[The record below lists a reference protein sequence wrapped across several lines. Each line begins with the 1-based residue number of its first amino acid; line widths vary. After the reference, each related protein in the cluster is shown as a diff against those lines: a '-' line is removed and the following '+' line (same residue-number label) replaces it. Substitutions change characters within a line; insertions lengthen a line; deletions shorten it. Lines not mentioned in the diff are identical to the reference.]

1 MKKIDERFRHLPEE
15 DALELTEDLRLR
27 EAAPEARKAFL
38 KQDYYESKKER
49 EEFIRQDR
57 RRFMDLI
64 AKSGISAGLIK
75 GSALLGG
82 LLANRHALAQD
93 LSNKRVV
100 FCYVP
105 SGSATGTFMPSS
117 SSQMNLV
124 TTKYGAGTGNYNVA
138 DICHFRQV
146 NVITS
151 GHSTAMNSLGN
162 TNYST
167 PTMDKR
173 LADVL
178 GTTTPRKSIYL
189 GSEAENTNEYCS
201 NIGPSVNNP
210 TQALSSIFGGG
221 GGSSSSAAADNTYAL
236 AYDAQLRA
244 LNSIKNRLSTAEAV
258 RLEEHA
264 ASLTKIKNNLAAAAS
279 NSSSGSTT
287 TNCGSGI
294 SVSTQHMVRTGI
306 SQADIIVAALACGIT
321 KVATLQL
328 GTHQGQWKGFNTNFT
343 GVAHDAAHSSPN
355 QNNFVE
361 LNRYINE
368 VPAYLIKK
376 LRETNGPDGQPLIRS
391 TVFVQVTCMGNG
403 MTHLPDNAPFILATE
418 MPGFVRG
425 FSTRSGGDVFDM
437 VGAIPKGLGISSIN
451 VGSNTLGLV

>member
-15 DALELTEDLRLR
+15 DALEATEDLKLR
-27 EAAPEARKAFL
+27 EAAPDARNAFL

-49 EEFIRQDR
+49 EDFIHQDR
-57 RRFMDLI
+57 RRFLDLI
-64 AKSGISAGLIK
+64 AKSGISAGLIR

-82 LLANRHALAQD
+82 LLANRHALAQ
-93 LSNKRVV
+93 SAVNKRVV

-105 SGSATGTFMPSS
+105 SGSATGTFMPTS

-124 TTKYGAGTGNYNVA
+124 TAKYGPGTGNYDVA
-138 DICHFRQV
+138 SICHFREV

-173 LADVL
+173 IADLL
-178 GTTTPRKSIYL
+178 GASTPIRNIFL
-189 GSEAENTNEYCS
+189 GAEATSTNDYCT
-201 NIGPSVNNP
+201 NIGPQKETP
-210 TQALSSIFGGG
+210 AQALKDIFGS
-221 GGSSSSAAADNTYAL
+221 GSSSSSGSDNTYAL
-236 AYDAQLRA
+236 VYDAQLRA
-244 LNSIKNRLSTAEAV
+244 LNSIKNRLSTTEAI

-264 ASLTKIKNNLAAAAS
+264 ASLTKIKTNLAS
-279 NSSSGSTT
+279 TTSSSGNTS
-287 TNCGSGI
+287 NCGTGL
-294 SVSTQHMVRTGI
+294 SVAADHIVRNGM

-328 GTHQGQWKGFNTNFT
+328 GSHQGAWKGFNTAFT
-343 GVAHDAAHSSPN
+343 GGAHDAAHASPN

-368 VPAYLIKK
+368 VPAYLIKR
-376 LRETNGPDGQPLIRS
+376 LRETNGPDGQPLITS

-403 MTHLPDNAPFILATE
+403 MTHLPENAPFILATE

-425 FSTRSGGDVFDM
+425 YSTRTGGDVFDM
-437 VGAIPKGLGISSIN
+437 VGAVPKGMGLTSIN
-451 VGSNTLGLV
+451 VGTNTLGLV

>member
-15 DALELTEDLRLR
+15 EALEATEDLRLR
-27 EAAPEARKAFL
+27 EAAPAARNAFL
-38 KQDYYESKKER
+38 KQDYYESMQER
-49 EEFIRQDR
+49 ENFVRQDR
-57 RRFMDLI
+57 RRFLDLV

-75 GSALLGG
+75 SSALLGG
-82 LLANRHALAQD
+82 LLANRHVLAQD
-93 LSNKRVV
+93 ASNKRVV

-105 SGSATGTFMPSS
+105 SGSATGTFLPTSAT
-117 SSQMNLV
+117 QMNLV
-124 TTKYGAGTGNYNVA
+124 TTKYGPGTGNYDVA
-138 DICHFRQV
+138 SICHFRQV

-178 GTTTPRKSIYL
+178 GSTTPRKSIYL
-189 GSEAENTNEYCS
+189 GAESTNTNEYCS
-201 NIGPSVNNP
+201 NIGPSNNSP
-210 TQALSSIFGGG
+210 SQALSDYFGSGST
-221 GGSSSSAAADNTYAL
+221 SSSGSNDNTYAL

-244 LNSIKNRLSTAEAV
+244 LNSIKSRLSTTEAV

-264 ASLTKIKNNLAAAAS
+264 ASLTKIKTNLAAA
-279 NSSSGSTT
+279 NSSSGGGTT
-287 TNCGSGI
+287 TNCGTGI
-294 SVSTQHMVRTGI
+294 NVGIEHIVRTGI

-328 GTHQGQWKGFNTNFT
+328 GSHQGQWKGYNTNFT
-343 GVAHDAAHSSPN
+343 GVAHDAAHASPN

-403 MTHLPDNAPFILATE
+403 MTHLPDNAPFVLATE
-418 MPGFVRG
+418 MSGFARG
-425 FSTRSGGDVFDM
+425 FTTRTGGDVFDL